1 MARIGTCVHGG
12 TPLKTTTL
20 QNKLGRLRATRNG
33 FQPMALR
40 DEGTVRT
47 RAAHGAAARQN
58 ARKFKGLDGATRARR
73 AAASPK
79 YRAEDDAT
87 PAHPSVVR
95 ETSS

>member
-1 MARIGTCVHGG
+1 MARIGTHGG

-87 PAHPSVVR
+87 PAHPSVVS
-95 ETSS
+95 ETNS